1 MIAFDHKKNNN
12 QQMKY
17 ANIREEEVKNKVGQD
32 FFGDFD
38 TTKILGNIDFC
49 VTPKNKNPKQ
59 TQLFD
64 DINLLWAEAKTGDYD
79 VISMFAQLILT
90 IGKARTFDKTL
101 PPAFLG
107 AFDGKKI
114 AFIPYNAV
122 LDIFSLNDFNWNV
135 TSSNQNTKEF
145 SIIRERVQK
154 SLDKNDY
161 LYDFLKDEKELK
173 FFIKNNLAKA
183 TESGKILINKNN
195 FVPIYLRWV
204 EQVKP
209 YIDFNWED
217 GKKQNI
223 LDNSFFLA
231 DLFVDD
237 KGTPVIEDDTPISE
251 NLFVVFKNGHYEIAK
266 ENLKSL
272 FNATIPFKDKKPYEQ
287 FWKKY
292 KRPPLEEFQK
302 YILERK
308 DLLVPQDIR
317 ERKGAYFTPRI
328 WVELSQKYIA
338 DVLGEDWQEEYYI
351 WDCAAG
357 TGNLLA
363 GLTNKYHIFAS
374 TLDQS
379 DVNAMHERIEN
390 GALLLHDYV
399 FQFDFLN
406 DEFLPKSKG
415 GKLPDDL
422 YNIITDEEKRKKLVV
437 YINPPYAEGDNV
449 RGIGRKN
456 VHISKTHDK
465 YQKELGKASGELFA
479 QFFIRIYK
487 ESPNCVLAEFSKLKI
502 LQAPNFLDFREVFRA
517 KLEKL
522 FVVPAKTFDN
532 VTGEFPIG
540 FFVWNLGL
548 NEIFDKINSD
558 VFDKNGNFIQTKY
571 INSYDGLKYIS
582 NWLEINSKNISK
594 NHVGHMSSVGNDFQ
608 NQRMIFIDDVN
619 AKRKNGGRHTMIS
632 VENLIIV
639 SIYFA
644 VRHCIEATWLNDRDQ
659 FLFPNDGWK
668 TDTEFQNDCLAF
680 TLFSNN
686 IQSQF
691 GTNHWIPFTE
701 LEVNARSKF
710 ESNFMT
716 DFIAG
721 KLKIENETQDLF
733 SQEKSKKEA
742 QKLEFS
748 EEAKLVFDAGKN
760 LWKYYHTQEFPS
772 FRGVDSNAVGRRGVY
787 NVNASLYDIREHF
800 QGRNE
805 KGKMKNKSEDET
817 YMKLIAELRSALKI
831 LAKKIEPKV
840 YEYGFLKE

>member
-1 MIAFDHKKNNN
+1 
-12 QQMKY
+12 MKY
-17 ANIREEEVKNKVGQD
+17 ANIREEEIKIKVRDD
-32 FFGDFD
+32 FFSEYDY
-38 TTKILGNIDFC
+38 KILGNIDFC
-49 VTPKNKNPKQ
+49 ITPKNKNPKQ

-79 VISMFAQLILT
+79 VISMYAQLILT

-145 SIIRERVQK
+145 AIIREHVQK
-154 SLDKNDY
+154 SLEKNNY

-338 DVLGEDWQEEYYI
+338 DVLGEDWQEEYYV

-487 ESPNCVLAEFSKLKI
+487 EIPNCVLAEFSTLKI

-659 FLFPNDGWK
+659 FLFPNDKWK
-668 TDTEFQNDCLAF
+668 SDSDFQNDCLAF
-680 TLFSNN
+680 TLFHSQNRITSND
-686 IQSQF
+686 

-701 LEVNARSKF
+701 AEVNARSKF

-716 DFIAG
+716 DFING
-721 KLKIENETQDLF
+721 KVKIENQNVDLF
-733 SQEKSKKEA
+733 SQQETLSEFETLKGLSTRL
-742 QKLEFS
+742 QFS

-800 QGRNE
+800 QGRND
-805 KGKMKNKSEDET
+805 KGKMNNKSEDET

>member
-1 MIAFDHKKNNN
+1 
-12 QQMKY
+12 MKY
-17 ANIREEEVKNKVGQD
+17 ANIREEEIKIKVRDD
-32 FFGDFD
+32 FFSEYDY
-38 TTKILGNIDFC
+38 KILGNIDFC

-59 TQLFD
+59 TKLFD

-145 SIIRERVQK
+145 AIIRERVQK

-338 DVLGEDWQEEYYI
+338 DVLGEDWQEEYYV

-487 ESPNCVLAEFSKLKI
+487 EIPNCVLAEFSTLKI
-502 LQAPNFLDFREVFRA
+502 LQAPNFSDFREVFRA

-522 FVVPAKTFDN
+522 FMVPAKTFDN

-540 FFVWNLGL
+540 FFIWNLGL
-548 NEIFDKINSD
+548 NETFDKINSD

-608 NQRMIFIDDVN
+608 NQRMVFIDDVN

-668 TDTEFQNDCLAF
+668 TDAEFQNDCLAF

-701 LEVNARSKF
+701 AEVNARSKF

-716 DFIAG
+716 DFING
-721 KLKIENETQDLF
+721 KVKIENQNVDLF
-733 SQEKSKKEA
+733 SQQETLSEFETLKGLSTRL
-742 QKLEFS
+742 QFS

-800 QGRNE
+800 QGRND
-805 KGKMKNKSEDET
+805 KGKMNNKSEDET

>member
-59 TQLFD
+59 TKLFD

-223 LDNSFFLA
+223 LDNNFFLA

-338 DVLGEDWQEEYYI
+338 DVLGEDWQEEYYV

-437 YINPPYAEGDNV
+437 YINPPYAEADN
-449 RGIGRKN
+449 RKGEGRNGVAETEIHKKYSN
-456 VHISKTHDK
+456 LMGYTKREMYIQFLTRVHCEIP
-465 YQKELGKASGELFA
+465 QV
-479 QFFIRIYK
+479 
-487 ESPNCVLAEFSKLKI
+487 VLANFSTLKN
-502 LQAPNFLDFREVFRA
+502 LQAPRFSDFRNFFRA
-517 KLEKL
+517 KLEKIY
-522 FVVPAKTFDN
+522 VVPAKTFDN
-532 VTGEFPIG
+532 VKGEFPIG
-540 FFVWNLGL
+540 FFIWNTKIEEKFEKVLADIYEE
-548 NEIFDKINSD
+548 NENLI
-558 VFDKNGNFIQTKY
+558 
-571 INSYDGLKYIS
+571 GLKNIWCYD
-582 NWLEINSKNISK
+582 NFELINDWVKIFRKSQSKSIATIIG
-594 NHVGHMSSVGNDFQ
+594 VGSDFQ
-608 NQRMIFIDDVN
+608 NQRLVRFGEPFMKVPASNHNWQVTKD
-619 AKRKNGGRHTMIS
+619 
-632 VENLIIV
+632 NLIES

-659 FLFPNDGWK
+659 FLFPNDKWK
-668 TDTEFQNDCLAF
+668 SDSDFQNDCLAF

-721 KLKIENETQDLF
+721 KLKIENQNVDLF
-733 SQEKSKKEA
+733 SQQETLS
-742 QKLEFS
+742 EFGT
-748 EEAKLVFDAGKN
+748 LQR
-760 LWKYYHTQEFPS
+760 H
-772 FRGVDSNAVGRRGVY
+772 
-787 NVNASLYDIREHF
+787 I
-800 QGRNE
+800 
-805 KGKMKNKSEDET
+805 
-817 YMKLIAELRSALKI
+817 
-831 LAKKIEPKV
+831 
-840 YEYGFLKE
+840 

>member
-17 ANIREEEVKNKVGQD
+17 ANIREEEIKIKVRDD
-32 FFGDFD
+32 FFSEYDY
-38 TTKILGNIDFC
+38 KILGNIDFC
-49 VTPKNKNPKQ
+49 ITPKNKNPKQ
-59 TQLFD
+59 TKLFD

-154 SLDKNDY
+154 SLDKNNY

-237 KGTPVIEDDTPISE
+237 KGTSVIEDDTPISE

-272 FNATIPFKDKKPYEQ
+272 FNATIPFKDKNPYEQ

-292 KRPPLEEFQK
+292 KRPPLEEFQN

-338 DVLGEDWQEEYYI
+338 DVLGEDWQEEYYV

-422 YNIITDEEKRKKLVV
+422 YNIITDEEKRKKLVI
-437 YINPPYAEGDNV
+437 YINPPYAESNGKV
-449 RGIGRKN
+449 SKN
-456 VHISKTHDK
+456 RSNLQVSRINQK
-465 YQKELGKASGELFA
+465 YSEKLEKVGAELYA
-479 QFFIRIYK
+479 QFISRIYF
-487 ESPNCVLAEFSKLKI
+487 EIPSSIIAQFSKLKLLTGTNSKI
-502 LQAPNFLDFREVFRA
+502 FRSNYLA
-517 KLEKL
+517 KLEKT

-532 VTGEFPIG
+532 VKGNFPIG
-540 FFVWNLGL
+540 FFIWDSSKKV
-548 NEIFDKINSD
+548 IFKETIADIYDENA
-558 VFDKNGNFIQTKY
+558 NFINNKCFY
-571 INSYDGLKYIS
+571 SYDEENGRINDWINKYKPKKDEKNVGFLMADAPDFQSNNYIS
-582 NWLEINSKNISK
+582 ISNK
-594 NHVGHMSSVGNDFQ
+594 KGT
-608 NQRMIFIDDVN
+608 
-619 AKRKNGGRHTMIS
+619 RHAIY
-632 VENLIIV
+632 VPIIIENLVIS
-639 SIYFA
+639 SIYLT

-659 FLFPNDGWK
+659 FLFPNDKWESDSDFK
-668 TDTEFQNDCLAF
+668 NDCLAF
-680 TLFSNN
+680 TLFHSQNRITSND
-686 IQSQF
+686 

-716 DFIAG
+716 DFING
-721 KLKIENETQDLF
+721 KVKIENEPQDLF
-733 SQEKSKKEA
+733 SQEKSKKES

-760 LWKYYHTQEFPS
+760 LWKYYHSQNFGKVKNFAEVES
-772 FRGVDSNAVGRRGVY
+772 YNA
-787 NVNASLYDIREHF
+787 NASLYDIREYF
-800 QGRNE
+800 QGRND
-805 KGKMKNKSEDET
+805 KGKMNNKSSDEN
-817 YMKLIAELRSALKI
+817 YMNLITELRSALKI

>member
-1 MIAFDHKKNNN
+1 
-12 QQMKY
+12 MKY
-17 ANIREEEVKNKVGQD
+17 ANIREEEIKIKVRDD
-32 FFGDFD
+32 FFSEYDY
-38 TTKILGNIDFC
+38 KILGNIDFC
-49 VTPKNKNPKQ
+49 ITPKNKNPKQ

-145 SIIRERVQK
+145 AIIRERVQK

-209 YIDFNWED
+209 YIDFDWED

-237 KGTPVIEDDTPISE
+237 KGTSVIEDDTPISE

-338 DVLGEDWQEEYYI
+338 DVLGEDWQEEYYV

-487 ESPNCVLAEFSKLKI
+487 EIPNCVLAEFSKLKI
-502 LQAPNFLDFREVFRA
+502 LQAPNFSDFREVFRA

-540 FFVWNLGL
+540 FFIWNLGL
-548 NEIFDKINSD
+548 NETFDKINSD

-594 NHVGHMSSVGNDFQ
+594 NHIGHMSSVGNDFQ
-608 NQRMIFIDDVN
+608 NQRMVFIDDVN

-659 FLFPNDGWK
+659 FLFPNDKWK
-668 TDTEFQNDCLAF
+668 SDSDFQNDCLAF

-716 DFIAG
+716 DFING
-721 KLKIENETQDLF
+721 KVKIENEPQDLF
-733 SQEKSKKEA
+733 SQEKSKKES

-748 EEAKLVFDAGKN
+748 EEATAVFDAGRN
-760 LWKYYHTQEFPS
+760 LWKYYHSQPN
-772 FRGVDSNAVGRRGVY
+772 V

-805 KGKMKNKSEDET
+805 KGKMNNKSEDEN
-817 YMKLIAELRSALKI
+817 YMKLITELRSALKI

>member
-1 MIAFDHKKNNN
+1 
-12 QQMKY
+12 MKY
-17 ANIREEEVKNKVGQD
+17 ANIREEEIKIKVRDD
-32 FFGDFD
+32 FFSEYDY
-38 TTKILGNIDFC
+38 KILGNIDFC
-49 VTPKNKNPKQ
+49 ITPKNKNPKQ

-79 VISMFAQLILT
+79 VIAMFAQLILT

-237 KGTPVIEDDTPISE
+237 KGTPVIEDDTPISD
-251 NLFVVFKNGHYEIAK
+251 NLFVVFRNGHYEIAK

-338 DVLGEDWQEEYYI
+338 DVLGEDWQEEYYV

-437 YINPPYAEGDNV
+437 YINPPYAEGDNI

-456 VHISKTHDK
+456 VHVNNIHNK
-465 YQKELGKASGELFA
+465 YQKELGKASSELFA
-479 QFFIRIYK
+479 QFFIRIYR
-487 ESPNCVLAEFSKLKI
+487 ELPQCVLAEFSKLKI
-502 LQAPNFLDFREVFRA
+502 LQAPNFSDFREVFRA
-517 KLEKL
+517 KLEKI
-522 FVVPAKTFDN
+522 FIVPAKTFDN

-540 FFVWNLGL
+540 FFIWNLGL
-548 NEIFDKINSD
+548 NETFDKINSD

-608 NQRMIFIDDVN
+608 NQRMVFIDDVN

-659 FLFPNDGWK
+659 FLFPNDKWESDSDFK
-668 TDTEFQNDCLAF
+668 NDCLAF

-721 KLKIENETQDLF
+721 KLKIENQNVDLF
-733 SQEKSKKEA
+733 SQHETLSEFETLKGLSTRL
-742 QKLEFS
+742 QFS

-760 LWKYYHTQEFPS
+760 LWKYYHSQPN
-772 FRGVDSNAVGRRGVY
+772 V

-805 KGKMKNKSEDET
+805 KGKMNNKSDDEI
-817 YMKLIAELRSALKI
+817 YMKLITEMRSALKI

>member
-1 MIAFDHKKNNN
+1 
-12 QQMKY
+12 MKY

-32 FFGDFD
+32 FFGGFD

-145 SIIRERVQK
+145 AIIRERVQK
-154 SLDKNDY
+154 SLEKNNY

-237 KGTPVIEDDTPISE
+237 KGTPVIEDDTPISD
-251 NLFVVFKNGHYEIAK
+251 NLFVVFRNGHYEIAK

-338 DVLGEDWQEEYYI
+338 DVLGEDWQEEYYV

-487 ESPNCVLAEFSKLKI
+487 EIPNCVLAEFSKLKI

-659 FLFPNDGWK
+659 FLFPNDKWESDSDFK
-668 TDTEFQNDCLAF
+668 NDCLAF

-721 KLKIENETQDLF
+721 KVKIENETQDLF

-748 EEAKLVFDAGKN
+748 EEAKLVFDAGKS

-805 KGKMKNKSEDET
+805 KGKMNNKSDDET
-817 YMKLIAELRSALKI
+817 YMKLITELRSALKI

>member
-1 MIAFDHKKNNN
+1 
-12 QQMKY
+12 MKY
-17 ANIREEEVKNKVGQD
+17 ANIREEEIKIKVRDD
-32 FFGDFD
+32 FFSEYDY
-38 TTKILGNIDFC
+38 KILGNIDFC
-49 VTPKNKNPKQ
+49 ITPKNKNPKQ

-79 VISMFAQLILT
+79 VIAMFAQLILT
-90 IGKARTFDKTL
+90 IGKAKTFDKTL

-145 SIIRERVQK
+145 AIIREHVQK

-437 YINPPYAEGDNV
+437 YINPPYAEADN
-449 RGIGRKN
+449 RKGEGRNGVAETEIHKKYSN
-456 VHISKTHDK
+456 LMGYTKREMYIQFLTRVHCEIP
-465 YQKELGKASGELFA
+465 QV
-479 QFFIRIYK
+479 
-487 ESPNCVLAEFSKLKI
+487 VLANFSKLKN
-502 LQAPNFLDFREVFRA
+502 LQAPRFSDFRNFFRA
-517 KLEKL
+517 KLEKIY
-522 FVVPAKTFDN
+522 VVPAKTFDN
-532 VTGEFPIG
+532 VKGEFPIG
-540 FFVWNLGL
+540 FFIWNTKIEEKFEKVLADIYDE
-548 NEIFDKINSD
+548 NENLI
-558 VFDKNGNFIQTKY
+558 
-571 INSYDGLKYIS
+571 GLKNIWCYD
-582 NWLEINSKNISK
+582 NFELINDWVKIFRKSQSKSIATIIG
-594 NHVGHMSSVGNDFQ
+594 VGSDFQ
-608 NQRMIFIDDVN
+608 NQRLVRFGEPFMKVPASNHNWQVTKD
-619 AKRKNGGRHTMIS
+619 
-632 VENLIIV
+632 NLIES

-659 FLFPNDGWK
+659 FLFPNDKWK
-668 TDTEFQNDCLAF
+668 SDSDFQNDCLAF

-742 QKLEFS
+742 KKLEFS
-748 EEAKLVFDAGKN
+748 EEAKLVFDAGKS

-800 QGRNE
+800 QGRND
-805 KGKMKNKSEDET
+805 KGKMNNKSGDET